1 MEIQLGFR
9 LNSTQELELLAK
21 ALKLVEDKDFKSY
34 ITISSNLPVLA
45 EQEATLRRRIEEL
58 EKTLQTMV
66 EFEKL
71 HESFQKLSESVD
83 KLRVEEAELKRRVA
97 ALMQA
102 LAKHEEAMKSMQAL
116 QI

>member
-21 ALKLVEDKDFKSY
+21 ALKLVEDRDFKSY
-34 ITISSNLPVLA
+34 VTISNNLPVLA

-58 EKTLQTMV
+58 EKTLLPMV

-71 HESFQKLSESVD
+71 HETVEKL
-83 KLRVEEAELKRRVA
+83 KKEEAELKQRVD
-97 ALMQA
+97 ALRQA
-102 LAKHEEAMKSMQAL
+102 LTKHEEVVKNL
-116 QI
+116 QRLQD

>member
-21 ALKLVEDKDFKSY
+21 ALKLVEDRDFKSY
-34 ITISSNLPVLA
+34 VTISNNLPVLA

-58 EKTLQTMV
+58 EKTLLPMV

-71 HESFQKLSESVD
+71 HESVEKL
-83 KLRVEEAELKRRVA
+83 KKEEAELKQRVD
-97 ALMQA
+97 ALRQA
-102 LAKHEEAMKSMQAL
+102 LAKHEEVVKNLQAL
-116 QI
+116 QD